1 MQQLTIEQQ
10 NIRAKIYQKF
20 AHNYPMMITMVLSTI
35 ILAIAEYAIWQDINF
50 LLRVLSC
57 LISSSFL
64 TAFYFLFTRISR
76 RVSKDILE
84 NMIIFKS
91 TRKPSTRILL
101 KDDETFS
108 KIKKHRIISKLKNE
122 GCWELDMKIMN
133 SNNKPYINAINNAT
147 SHILEVTRHDGIL
160 FERNCN
166 YGFARN
172 LFGGLFVDTLISVV
186 IMIVLLCI
194 SNVYWQWYI
203 YILIVEIIA
212 LLLIAFMAYREGV
225 DYAIRLYDVY
235 LEY

>member
-20 AHNYPMMITMVLSTI
+20 AHNYPMMITMALSTI

-133 SNNKPYINAINNAT
+133 SNNKPYI
-147 SHILEVTRHDGIL
+147 L

-172 LFGGLFVDTLISVV
+172 LFGGLFVATLISVV